1 MDEEVLPE
9 EVEDDGHSDTGVDD
23 DDDDEEGALDYDWE
37 FSPSGKVPVH
47 ASVASAPSVDQASVP
62 GPSTAKDSGLF
73 GVYGLVKNWT
83 LAPELASWLQEV
95 CDKEIPFHVLKKLN
109 EDYVPEESLQPI
121 FVAPGLP
128 SAVSTLMV
136 SAEC

>member
-23 DDDDEEGALDYDWE
+23 DDDDEEGALDYDWD
-37 FSPSGKVPVH
+37 FSPSGKVPVRS
-47 ASVASAPSVDQASVP
+47 SVASAPSVAPASVP

-73 GVYGLVKNWT
+73 GVYGLVENWT
-83 LAPELASWLQEV
+83 LAPELTAWLREV